1 MIRFAAGIAIII
13 FTLMLGGYTY
23 FDNASGYESR
33 TYALEDALSKRDAG
47 KDLQKRIKDIRNVSL
62 ENGTVQKLNLE
73 RMLDI
78 GAPRLDLR
86 IIGQP
91 LIRGNNKA
99 LARYTFRVAGPTTYP
114 EAQAVLER
122 MTRLPGF
129 VPYSFCF
136 ACTST
141 PRGAPP
147 ELSMVQIEGY
157 IYAFDEDTF
166 Y

>member
-1 MIRFAAGIAIII
+1 MIRFSAGLAIII
-13 FTLMLGGYTY
+13 FTAILGLYKY
-23 FDNASGYESR
+23 FDNVAMIDSR
-33 TYALEDALSKRDAG
+33 TYALEDALEKRDAG
-47 KDLQKRIKDIRNVSL
+47 KNLQVRIAEIRRISQDIRF
-62 ENGTVQKLNLE
+62 VQKNELE
-73 RMLDI
+73 RALDI

-99 LARYTFRVAGPTTYP
+99 LARYTYRISGPSTYP

-122 MTRLPGF
+122 MTRLPGY

-136 ACTST
+136 GCTAT

-157 IYAFDEDTF
+157 IYAYDKDTF

>member
-1 MIRFAAGIAIII
+1 MIRFAAGIAIIV
-13 FTLMLGGYTY
+13 FTLMMGGYKY
-23 FDNASGYESR
+23 FDNASNFESR
-33 TYALEDALSKRDAG
+33 EYALSDALDKRDAG
-47 KDLQKRIKDIRNVSL
+47 KDLQKRIAEIRRVSQ
-62 ENGTVQKLNLE
+62 EIRFVQKNELE
-73 RMLDI
+73 RALDI

-99 LARYTFRVAGPTTYP
+99 LARYTFRIAGPATYA
-114 EAQAVLER
+114 EAQGVLER

-136 ACTST
+136 ACSST

-157 IYAFDEDTF
+157 IYAYDKDTF

>member
-1 MIRFAAGIAIII
+1 MIRFAAGLAIII
-13 FTLMLGGYTY
+13 FAAILGVYKYMANTS
-23 FDNASGYESR
+23 DYESR
-33 TYALEDALSKRDAG
+33 TYALSDALDKRDAG
-47 KDLQKRIKDIRNVSL
+47 KDLQQRITTIRRISQ
-62 ENGTVQKLNLE
+62 EIRFVQKNELE
-73 RMLDI
+73 RALDI

-86 IIGQP
+86 IVGQP

-99 LARYTFRVAGPTTYP
+99 LARYVFRITGPSTFE
-114 EAQAVLER
+114 EANAVLKR
-122 MTRLPGF
+122 MATLPGF

-136 ACTST
+136 ACSAP

-157 IYAFDEDTF
+157 IYAYDKDTL